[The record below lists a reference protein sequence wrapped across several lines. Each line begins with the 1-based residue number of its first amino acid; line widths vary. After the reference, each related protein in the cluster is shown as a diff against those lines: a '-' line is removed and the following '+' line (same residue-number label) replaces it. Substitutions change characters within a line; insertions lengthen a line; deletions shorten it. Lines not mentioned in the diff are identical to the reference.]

1 MAPEVVNVD
10 PDEGARYDDKVDI
23 FSFGF
28 VLFEM
33 VFGQHPYP
41 KLLNNCTWFSP
52 PPSFSFLSKNT
63 TKAAGMAF
71 AIGGKKPFRIPPE
84 GKRTFRSTNLRT
96 SSCHV
101 GRSLIAI

>member
-41 KLLNNCTWFSP
+41 KLINNRTCSP
-52 PPSFSFLSKNT
+52 LSLSSPFLLPL
-63 TKAAGMAF
+63 
-71 AIGGKKPFRIPPE
+71 I
-84 GKRTFRSTNLRT
+84 
-96 SSCHV
+96 
-101 GRSLIAI
+101 SL